1 MTNAAEANPFRQA
14 AQTTWLAAEQ
24 AHLVYEERERLQR
37 QAHWYEQEAARRDV
51 RRGLVMAP
59 RTSPEVLPRR
69 VPGCSWEAV
78 TGIPLDFVPP
88 PASWN
93 PADPGPDTLKR
104 TAMALRQMQP

>member
-1 MTNAAEANPFRQA
+1 MTNAAEANPFREA

-24 AHLVYEERERLQR
+24 PALAYEKRERLQR
-37 QAHWYEQEAARRDV
+37 QAHWYEQEAARWDL

-59 RTSPEVLPRR
+59 RIPPEILPRR
-69 VPGCSWEAV
+69 VPGQSWEAV
-78 TGIPLDFVPP
+78 TGIPLDFVAG

-104 TAMALRQMQP
+104 TASALRHMPP